1 MKNISFFEFGKILEK
16 QEEEIL
22 HKGFSLKIATIKEYR
37 QRLNGNLSIPELEQL
52 AAEINELRAKL
63 KGQTV
68 QNPNLGYHKE
78 GNGERA
84 LKHLERYRKDLKI
97 LWKECG
103 AILESRKAALP
114 LDSPNRNIFNGQPL
128 SEVREHFN
136 TLTTLKSK
144 ANDKPIINPEQLEE
158 FLKQAFEG
166 VKGEKITMNKGEKD
180 GKQIQK
186 VFLAYYH
193 NFAHIYPRP
202 NNNQQEYLKLLTN
215 YFSGWDFEKLKGN
228 FHKMK

>member
-22 HKGFSLKIATIKEYR
+22 QKGFSLKMETIKEYR

-78 GNGERA
+78 GNGQRA
-84 LKHLERYRKDLKI
+84 LKHLKKYRKDLKI
-97 LWKECG
+97 LANECD

-114 LDSPNRNIFNGQPL
+114 PDSPSRNIFNGQPI
-128 SEVREHFN
+128 SEVREHFK
-136 TLTTLKSK
+136 TLTILKSK
-144 ANDKPIINPEQLEE
+144 ANGKPIINPEQLEE
-158 FLKQAFEG
+158 FFRQAFEG
-166 VKGEKITMNKGEKD
+166 KKGEKIPMNKGSKD
-180 GKQIQK
+180 GRQIQK
-186 VFLAYYH
+186 VFLSYYH
-193 NFAHIYPRP
+193 DFAHIYPRP
-202 NNNQQEYLKLLTN
+202 NNKQEEYLKLLTN

-228 FHKMK
+228 FHKMR